1 MVYRAKITE
10 IQTWVEEHFYNYKN
24 RVVRDAKDVYIE
36 VDSEQTADLLEQLNY
51 TRSQERRLQLTIIAA
66 CDDRF

>member
-1 MVYRAKITE
+1 MVYRAKITK
-10 IQTWVEEHFYNYKN
+10 IQTWVEKHFYNYKN

-36 VDSEQTADLLEQLNY
+36 VDSEQTADLLEKLND
-51 TRSQERRLQLTIIAA
+51 TRSQERSLQITILAT